1 MKRMDNKGF
10 TLIELLI
17 VITIIAILAG
27 AAIPYVNDYVDDARY
42 ARAKED
48 LTEIRNALV
57 RFETDRNTSY
67 PTNNIGE
74 LVGPYL
80 QKVLVDPWGGS
91 YVVDD
96 AASQVRSNGPDGAP
110 TTGDE
115 VSESFRPPLALSKVY
130 WEDSDLSG
138 TVNDGDAV
146 ILKFTRPT
154 NGYGPF
160 VLTDLTFSAGAP
172 TALGAT
178 TWNASTNNREVK
190 VVMTTVGAP
199 PFVPGLDTVL
209 ISGTGQAN
217 IQDGGTVN
225 CKPGQPIPIRAR

>member
-1 MKRMDNKGF
+1 MLRKGF

-27 AAIPYVNDYVDDARY
+27 AAIPYVQDYVDDARY
-42 ARAKED
+42 ARAKAD

-57 RFETDRNTSY
+57 RFETDRGVSY

-96 AASQVRSNGPDGAP
+96 NASLVRSNGPDGTAA
-110 TTGDE
+110 TGDE
-115 VSESFRPPLALSKVY
+115 VSESFRPPLALSKAY

-138 TVNDGDAV
+138 TVNNGDSL

-154 NGYGPF
+154 SAPAAIA
-160 VLTDLTFSAGAP
+160 LADLTFSAGAP
-172 TALGAT
+172 TVLGAT

-190 VVMTTVGAP
+190 IVMTTVPGA
-199 PFVPGLDTVL
+199 PFVPGLDTLL
-209 ISGTGQAN
+209 ISAAGQAT
-217 IQDGGTVN
+217 IQDPAGNN
-225 CKPGQPIPIRAR
+225 CKAGQPIPIRAR

>member
-1 MKRMDNKGF
+1 MLRKGF

-27 AAIPYVNDYVDDARY
+27 AAIPYVQDYVDDARY
-42 ARAKED
+42 ARAKAD

-57 RFETDRNTSY
+57 RYETDRNTSY

-91 YVVDD
+91 YVVSN
-96 AASQVRSNGPDGAP
+96 ASSTVSSNGPNGVP
-110 TTGDE
+110 GGDDVAE
-115 VSESFRPPLALSKVY
+115 NFRPPLALSKCY

-138 TVNDGDAV
+138 TVNDGDAI

-154 NGYGPF
+154 NAVAVGIG
-160 VLTDLTFSAGAP
+160 DLAISAGAP
-172 TALGAT
+172 TAIGLSV
-178 TWNASTNNREVK
+178 WNPTSNNREVK
-190 VVMTTVGAP
+190 IPMTTVGIP
-199 PFVPGLDTVL
+199 PFVPGLATIT
-209 ISGTGQAN
+209 ISPAGQVN
-217 IQDGGTVN
+217 IQDGGGIH
-225 CKPGQPIPIRAR
+225 CKAGQPIPIKAR